1 MVIPSSFP
9 GNPNLTP
16 NPNPQ
21 VNATNTTPSFSGGP
35 TAAGGTRKSYLPY
48 LLFVAGMGGL
58 LAGIDYGIIA
68 GALLYLDKTIP
79 MTAAQQGFMVSIY
92 VFGGLIASLF
102 AGTLADLL
110 GRKKMMLIGGLMFL
124 VSILLIFVSKGYLAL
139 LSGRILMGLSGG
151 VVCVVVPLYMAECLP
166 TEFRGRGTSVFQLL
180 MTLGF
185 VLAAFIATFFANVH
199 EAAVK
204 AALADPEKI
213 FAADDSAW
221 RYMFLTACIPGVL
234 FTFAAII
241 VSESPRW
248 LFRRNRL
255 DEARR
260 ILCYTRPAEQADLE
274 IKEMHERSGQGK
286 TGGESVA
293 AKQSAGGSLLQ
304 RKYVV
309 PFVLACIV
317 LACTQATGINSIL
330 SYAAKILQGA
340 GLTERQAAFNL
351 QIITGINCLVTLLGA
366 LLVDKLGRKIL
377 LTFGTGGIILCM
389 ASAGFLF
396 YSFESKRVDVLDQVR
411 TGISVDGR
419 SLSVKVDSSLA
430 KRNAD
435 VPGQLSVTYKFEK
448 DTKPKIA
455 SAFSNAAS
463 ESDRTLKVEPETEKK
478 WVTVDGRKIEETRV
492 KDNGKL
498 EVLRASYGPI
508 ASPSTGKWVTL
519 LLCGF
524 IAFFAVGPGV
534 CVWLAL
540 TELMPTRIRSTGMG
554 IAMVLNNGVQFL
566 SAMFFPIVV
575 GSRGFHAMFFIW
587 GGCTVIYFITAAFFM
602 PETKGKTLEEI
613 EDYFDKGRKAN

>member
-1 MVIPSSFP
+1 VSASTSTSSLP
-9 GNPNLTP
+9 G
-16 NPNPQ
+16 
-21 VNATNTTPSFSGGP
+21 S
-35 TAAGGTRKSYLPY
+35 TAAVGSRKSYLPY

-260 ILCYTRPAEQADLE
+260 ILCYTRSRQQADVE
-274 IKEMHERSGQGK
+274 IQEMQERSGQQISDQ
-286 TGGESVA
+286 EST
-293 AKQSAGGSLLQ
+293 AKHSSGGSLLQ

-340 GLTERQAAFNL
+340 GLTEKQAAFNL

-448 DTKPKIA
+448 ETKPKIA
-455 SAFSNAAS
+455 AAFSNAAS
-463 ESDRTLKVEPETEKK
+463 ESDRTLRIEPETEKK
-478 WVTVDGRKIEETRV
+478 WVTIEGKKVEETRV
-492 KDNGKL
+492 IEKGKL
-498 EVLRASYGPI
+498 ELLRASYGPT
-508 ASPSTGKWVTL
+508 ASPDTGKWVTL

-575 GSRGFHAMFFIW
+575 GSLGFHAMFFIW
-587 GGCTVIYFITAAFFM
+587 GGCTVVYFITAAFFM

-613 EDYFDKGRKAN
+613 EDYFDKGRKIH